1 MVVSQTLELIFV
13 NIPNTGG
20 NTVED
25 SLGLTTKSDG
35 RGLRNGKPMHHY
47 RWDEYIQYLG
57 TYRIF
62 NKYFMMS
69 IVRNPY
75 TRFIA
80 HYFFCQIPDLG
91 HKSLQ
96 KFDDFISYAEN
107 IVYKENYNLSPLHIN
122 FMPQYRFLYNEF
134 NTLKMDIVF
143 RFEQYGDIYS
153 FLNNI
158 CCVDSMIKNHATKFP
173 YHIKLTPIQEKRIK
187 NMYLKDFRL
196 LKYSTSAYDA

>member
-1 MVVSQTLELIFV
+1 
-13 NIPNTGG
+13 
-20 NTVED
+20 
-25 SLGLTTKSDG
+25 
-35 RGLRNGKPMHHY
+35 MHHY
-47 RWDEYIQYLG
+47 RWDEYIEYLG

-62 NKYFMMS
+62 NKYFKMS

-107 IVYKENYNLSPLHIN
+107 IVHKENYHLSPLHIN
-122 FMPQYRFLYNEF
+122 FMPQYKFLYNEF